1 MLIYMK
7 KKKKKKTLQMES
19 KLKTLKHAQIYV
31 IYG

>member
-1 MLIYMK
+1 MLIYM
-7 KKKKKKTLQMES
+7 KKKKKTLQMES